1 MCTTVLL
8 VYDIVL
14 FYFCR
19 NYDAEI
25 SAFQARIGEQFD
37 AQKLRQAFVTKEY
50 LESEIQSKKSLGF
63 TDDNNEDESSTSSDS
78 DSDEVK
84 QLSQCESIFLILQ
97 ISIFSRKKLQ
107 HNKHS
112 FIGLF
117 FIVDLK

>member
-1 MCTTVLL
+1 MFFF
-8 VYDIVL
+8 I
-14 FYFCR
+14 CR

-37 AQKLRQAFVTKEY
+37 PPKLRQAFVTKEY

-63 TDDNNEDESSTSSDS
+63 TDDNNEDESSTYSDS

-84 QLSQCESIFLILQ
+84 QLSQCESIILIFQ
-97 ISIFSRKKLQ
+97 ISIFSRQKLQ